1 MKRINLALNYI
12 EKTTGNKNYSFDK
25 LIKSKRMQIVNANL
39 HGNDIAYFSVEDERL
54 VILVSSKLSV
64 AQKKFLA
71 ALSLVKL
78 DILNQINKELVFSK
92 DEITNN
98 TLDSEACM
106 AIVLLD
112 PDLCQN
118 TEKVN
123 EFHKLLKSQFG

>member
-39 HGNDIAYFSVEDERL
+39 HVNDIAYFSVEDERL

-92 DEITNN
+92 DEITN
-98 TLDSEACM
+98 
-106 AIVLLD
+106 
-112 PDLCQN
+112 
-118 TEKVN
+118 
-123 EFHKLLKSQFG
+123 